1 MQRQVLG
8 LDIGGANIKAA
19 TADGSF
25 SETRYFPMWSQ
36 SHQLTDVLRDIIK
49 HVGAD
54 SLAITMTGELAD
66 CFESKQHGVEFI
78 CDAVVKAST
87 SSDNTYVYRVDGDW
101 LAPAQCTEQWSS
113 VAASNWHA
121 IASIAAASD
130 PDQSNILLD
139 IGSTTVDIIPLNA
152 GVSVPNNLTDVDR
165 LQSQQLLYWGIQRTP
180 ICALIDIAE
189 LDDRRIPLAR
199 EMFATTHD
207 AFLITGDIGEDTTCH
222 DTSDGKP
229 ATRPYAHARLARSV
243 CECPTQFSSGDAL
256 NLGQQIKARLVSLLD
271 DALSHVIRG
280 MPQQPQ
286 QIILTGHGNF
296 LTDCIS
302 LQLPV
307 LNLFTGERSRV
318 APAYAVAILLAKHL
332 EAKTR

>member
-25 SETRYFPMWSQ
+25 TESRYFPMWNQ
-36 SHQLTDVLRDIIK
+36 SYQLSNVLRDIIK

-54 SLAITMTGELAD
+54 SLAVTMTGELAD
-66 CFESKQHGVEFI
+66 CFESKQRGVEFI

-87 SSDNTYVYRVDGDW
+87 SPDKIYVYRVDGDW
-101 LAPAQCTEQWSS
+101 LAPSQCTEQWSS

-121 IASIAAASD
+121 IANIAAASN

-180 ICALIDIAE
+180 ICALIDNAE
-189 LDDRRIPLAR
+189 LDGRQIPLAR
-199 EMFATTHD
+199 EMFATSQD
-207 AFLITGDIGEDTTCH
+207 AFLITGDIGEDITCH
-222 DTSDGKP
+222 NTTDGKP

-243 CECPTQFSSGDAL
+243 CECPTQFSSEDAL
-256 NLGQQIKARLVSLLD
+256 NLGRQIKARLVSLLD

-280 MPQQPQ
+280 MPQHPQ

-296 LTDCIS
+296 LTDYIS

-307 LNLFTGERSRV
+307 INLFTGEKSRV

-332 EAKTR
+332 EAKN